1 MNSMTDIMECDV
13 LIVGAGVAGLSASIE
28 LMKRAKAAG
37 QELNVIVLEKGATV
51 GAHVLS
57 GAVIEPRALNE
68 LIPDWKEKGA
78 PLRTEVTS
86 DTFAY
91 MSDKKT
97 FKLPTPPQMH
107 NDGNY
112 IISLGRLCAWLA
124 QQAEALGVQVFP
136 GFAAAEA
143 IIEDDV
149 VKGVRTGAFGI
160 GKDGEQKP
168 SYQPPMELR
177 AKYTLMA
184 EGVRGSISE
193 TLIKHFSLRQ
203 GREPQTYGLGLK
215 EVWEV
220 QPDKHEMGK
229 VFHSVGYPVDTGT
242 YGGSFIYHWG
252 GETGDKHYIS
262 IGYVIGLDY
271 KNPHLDTYETFQ
283 TFKTHPDIAPL
294 FEGATRISYGAR
306 ALNEGGWQ
314 SMPKLAFAGGALIG
328 CSAGFLNV
336 PKIKGIHTA
345 MKSGMIAAGCVM
357 EALTQENPPVHLLKY
372 EPKVKESWV
381 GQELYAV
388 RNIRP
393 SFHYGLWAGL
403 AYSALDTYIFRG
415 KAPWTF
421 GYSPDHQALNRS
433 EDCEPYAY
441 APHDGVLTFNKLD
454 SVYLT
459 STNHEEDQPSHLK
472 LRDASVPIA
481 HNLPLYNNPEVRYC
495 PAGVYEI
502 VEEAGSKRLQINA
515 QNCIHCKTCDIKDPT
530 QNIKWV
536 VPEGGGG
543 PNYSGM

>member
-1 MNSMTDIMECDV
+1 MTDIMECDV

-28 LMKRAKAAG
+28 LMKQAQQTGKD
-37 QELNVIVLEKGATV
+37 LNVIVLEKGATV

-57 GAVIEPRALNE
+57 GAVIEPRALDE
-68 LIPDWKEKGA
+68 LIPDWKDKGA
-78 PLRTEVTS
+78 PLHTS
-86 DTFAY
+86 VISDSFAY
-91 MSDKKT
+91 LSQKRT
-97 FKLPTPPQMH
+97 ISLPTPPQMH
-107 NDGNY
+107 NNGNY

-124 QQAEALGVQVFP
+124 QQAESLGVQIFP
-136 GFAAAEA
+136 GFAATEA

-149 VKGVRTGAFGI
+149 VKGVRTGAFGVA
-160 GKDGEQKP
+160 KDGKQK
-168 SYQPPMELR
+168 SAYQPPMELR
-177 AKYTLMA
+177 ATYTLMA
-184 EGVRGSISE
+184 EGARGSISE
-193 TLIKHFSLRQ
+193 ALIKHFSLRQ
-203 GREPQTYGLGLK
+203 GREPQTYAIGLK

-220 QPDKHEMGK
+220 QPERHKMGK
-229 VFHSVGYPVDTGT
+229 VFHSVGYPLDTGT
-242 YGGSFIYHWG
+242 YGGSFLYHWG
-252 GETGDKHYIS
+252 GESGDKHYIS
-262 IGYVIGLDY
+262 VGYVIGLDY
-271 KNPHLDTYETFQ
+271 KNPHLDTYETLQ

-294 FEGATRISYGAR
+294 FKGANRISYGAR

-314 SMPKLAFAGGALIG
+314 SMPKLAFPGGALIG

-345 MKSGMIAAGCVM
+345 MKSGMIAASCIVD
-357 EALTQENPPVHLLKY
+357 ALQIDDTSNYLSDYESTLKA
-372 EPKVKESWV
+372 SWV
-381 GQELYAV
+381 GQELCQV

-403 AYSALDTYIFRG
+403 AYSTLDTYVFRG

-421 GYSPDHQALNRS
+421 GYQPDHHALNRI
-433 EDCEPYAY
+433 DDTTPYHY

-459 STNHEEDQPSHLK
+459 ATNHEEDQPSHLQ
-472 LRDASVPIA
+472 LRDTSVPIA
-481 HNLPLYNNPEVRYC
+481 HNLPLYDNPEVRYC

-502 VEEAGSKRLQINA
+502 VEEADEKRLQINA

-543 PNYSGM
+543 PNYLGM